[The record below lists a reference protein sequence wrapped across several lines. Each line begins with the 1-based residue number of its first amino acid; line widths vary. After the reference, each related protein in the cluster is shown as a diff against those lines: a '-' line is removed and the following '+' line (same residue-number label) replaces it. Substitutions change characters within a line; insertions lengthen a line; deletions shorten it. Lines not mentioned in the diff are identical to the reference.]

1 MFGSVSHRHI
11 FVLSKLWESS
21 VFTFMIWCEPT
32 VYVISVV
39 YFVKLHC
46 ITDKFSFPVFM
57 TDTLGRRQVLALG
70 VTISPG
76 LLLPHQTSMSCMLSL
91 HEFFFGC
98 IHALQNFYSPF
109 CFLLLLLLLFP
120 VTFLQEL
127 KIFSTD
133 AQNWLFF
140 YSISLF
146 ITVIVF
152 QFHR

>member
-1 MFGSVSHRHI
+1 MFCTLSDSVWAWEKVCVSTFGSVSYRHI
-11 FVLSKLWESS
+11 FALSKLWESS

-91 HEFFFGC
+91 HEFFLDAFMHC
-98 IHALQNFYSPF
+98 K
-109 CFLLLLLLLFP
+109 
-120 VTFLQEL
+120 TFTVH
-127 KIFSTD
+127 F
-133 AQNWLFF
+133 AFFFF
-140 YSISLF
+140 YCFFFL
-146 ITVIVF
+146 
-152 QFHR
+152 